1 MELDVTPVILHDLQ
15 LLLPAV
21 ELLLLAHQVE
31 NVRQVQERRRGHEDD
46 LKHPQ
51 AHMRDGERFV
61 IADILTTGLLSI
73 ALKVGSLVTPYVLR
87 RCSQH
92 QDPEDEEDAHP
103 YLANDGGVGLY
114 FVQTSL
120 EDKQEIYTEFSTIS
134 FNKKPW

>member
-1 MELDVTPVILHDLQ
+1 MELDITPVILHDLQ

-61 IADILTTGLLSI
+61 IADILTTGLR
-73 ALKVGSLVTPYVLR
+73 VG
-87 RCSQH
+87 H